1 MLHANV
7 LKAIGV
13 CVGAEGVH
21 RVGTEQRKRMRFA
34 ERVPERFKP
43 NVGSMR
49 EQNSWSQ
56 AVREAT
62 EIIVSGSINQ
72 REVEG

>member
-7 LKAIGV
+7 LKAIVVG
-13 CVGAEGVH
+13 VGAEGVH
-21 RVGTEQRKRMRFA
+21 GVGTEQRKRMRLS
-34 ERVPERFKP
+34 ERVPELFKP
-43 NVGSMR
+43 NGGSMR

-62 EIIVSGSINQ
+62 EIIVSGSINKK
-72 REVEG
+72 